1 MNRSELA
8 MPSSDQLLLENCVPQ
23 RCHLERSAML
33 DDVLPFARSMCRL
46 DMMNSSGK
54 RRRKPVR
61 QTVRLATLDVALPTN
76 VVLDI
81 ANSL

>member
-1 MNRSELA
+1 
-8 MPSSDQLLLENCVPQ
+8 
-23 RCHLERSAML
+23 ML